1 MGLLVE
7 ICLIF
12 QGERVPRLT
21 SRDIPILLFP
31 ATAVSVRVDP
41 STSETFIFI
50 VILEYIVLLCTEDT
64 GCNSISEKI

>member
-12 QGERVPRLT
+12 QGERKPRLI

-31 ATAVSVRVDP
+31 GAVVSVRVDP
-41 STSETFIFI
+41 SISETFLF
-50 VILEYIVLLCTEDT
+50 LF
-64 GCNSISEKI
+64 